1 MTGRLVAAA
10 FLGLAAALLPGRAFA
25 DPTVEEFYRSKTLLL
40 IVGYSPGGLYDITA
54 RLLARHLGEHIPGK
68 PTVVVSNSPGAG
80 SITALL
86 HLYNTAPRDG
96 SVIGMV
102 ARSYPIDP
110 LFNPAARKYDPLRFN
125 PIGATSPE
133 VLVAV
138 TWHTAPV
145 KTFDEL
151 LKTAASFGAT
161 GLLDDTGRFAV
172 LAKNLSGA
180 KVKLVLGYPGG
191 NDVTNAMEKGEVDG
205 RFGWSWGSIKSRARA
220 WLDDRKI
227 NIILQQGLKKAA
239 DLPDTPFIL
248 DYAKSDR
255 DRRAFEADLRAAELR
270 LAVHRAARRAGRSA
284 RGAAPGVRCDDE
296 GPGLHGRGR
305 ETQYRDRSDRR
316 RGNGR
321 ADPAHSLVR
330 CRYGRA
336 RRRADH
342 AAAIAISSHGSADA
356 GARPLQPRVE
366 HVAQPVAQ
374 QVDPEHGEEDAQA
387 REKASHHDVLI

>member
-10 FLGLAAALLPGRAFA
+10 LLGLAAALLPGRAFA

-54 RLLARHLGEHIPGK
+54 RLLARHLGEHVPGK

-133 VLVAV
+133 VSVAV

-145 KTFDEL
+145 KTFDDL
-151 LKTAASFGAT
+151 RTTAASFGAT

-172 LAKNLSGA
+172 LAKNLAGA

-255 DRRAFEADLRAAELR
+255 DRRALELIFAPQSFAWPFIAPPDVPADR
-270 LAVHRAARRAGRSA
+270 LAALRQAFDATMKDQGFMAEAEKLNIEIDPIGGEEMAALIRRILSFDADTVA
-284 RGAAPGVRCDDE
+284 
-296 GPGLHGRGR
+296 
-305 ETQYRDRSDRR
+305 
-316 RGNGR
+316 R
-321 ADPAHSLVR
+321 ADALTT
-330 CRYGRA
+330 
-336 RRRADH
+336 
-342 AAAIAISSHGSADA
+342 
-356 GARPLQPRVE
+356 QPR
-366 HVAQPVAQ
+366 
-374 QVDPEHGEEDAQA
+374 
-387 REKASHHDVLI
+387 